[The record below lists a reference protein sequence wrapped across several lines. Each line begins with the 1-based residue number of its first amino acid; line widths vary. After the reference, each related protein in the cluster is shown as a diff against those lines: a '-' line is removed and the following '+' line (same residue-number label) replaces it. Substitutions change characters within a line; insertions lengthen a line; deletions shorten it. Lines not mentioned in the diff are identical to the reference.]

1 MFILNTIVQQI
12 RYVIICNFSIPHL
25 CILASPFNNG
35 LNSMYHYQW
44 KQAVGWEV
52 SHIIFAFVFIQHIG
66 VSPGEFAFS
75 VFSTFSSPN
84 ALDSVHDVFKYD
96 EAPTEK

>member
-1 MFILNTIVQQI
+1 MPTTGS
-12 RYVIICNFSIPHL
+12 FSTTEECTTQGVV
-25 CILASPFNNG
+25 CISLSVETG
-35 LNSMYHYQW
+35 SR
-44 KQAVGWEV
+44 VG
-52 SHIIFAFVFIQHIG
+52 SFTYIIFAFVFIQHIG

-84 ALDSVHDVFKYD
+84 ALDSVYDVFKYD

>member
-1 MFILNTIVQQI
+1 MGSVT
-12 RYVIICNFSIPHL
+12 Y
-25 CILASPFNNG
+25 
-35 LNSMYHYQW
+35 
-44 KQAVGWEV
+44 
-52 SHIIFAFVFIQHIG
+52 IIFAFVFIQHIG

-84 ALDSVHDVFKYD
+84 ALDSVYDVFKYD